1 MSSKSRPTLN
11 VPKADSYLF
20 LSSLSWVRSYATTT
34 LESAGRRLPSG
45 LSGGACD
52 SRSFQRC
59 CVTLVR
65 CAAAAVLASSLRQRR
80 GAVLA
85 SSLAS
90 GVARLRQLEAIMI
103 AAVYE
108 QLVVRRCVYK
118 IAVEQGCFAGFAL
131 LLVKCYY
138 YASVSH
144 AAR

>member
-45 LSGGACD
+45 LKGGACD

-65 CAAAAVLASSLRQRR
+65 CAAARFWFRRSGSAVGLSWPAASQGSCAAETPQR
-80 GAVLA
+80 
-85 SSLAS
+85 ST
-90 GVARLRQLEAIMI
+90 VARTEDGRDVADE
-103 AAVYE
+103 
-108 QLVVRRCVYK
+108 R
-118 IAVEQGCFAGFAL
+118 
-131 LLVKCYY
+131 
-138 YASVSH
+138 
-144 AAR
+144 